1 MREFS
6 RARKLGR
13 MTFNCKNT
21 SVVLVVIVFAIA
33 ACAAGGS
40 KAGLTAAERAKN
52 CPLLLQDSV
61 YSASAP
67 VYRACAVTTQSRVI
81 PSNLRPD
88 YMPQTPYKE
97 CYSAELEFVVDVT
110 GAAELRTAKL
120 AHTNDSAYGESVMA
134 LLPRL
139 RFEPGTLDG
148 VPVRQIM
155 TYKQSMAVRRVVVSS
170 TSGSVSAPPSR
181 ASAPRC

>member
-1 MREFS
+1 MFLRHS
-6 RARKLGR
+6 RINVL
-13 MTFNCKNT
+13 FV
-21 SVVLVVIVFAIA
+21 VVLVAAA
-33 ACAAGGS
+33 ACASGGG
-40 KAGLTAAERAKN
+40 KGGVTAAERARN

-61 YSASAP
+61 YAAAAP
-67 VYRACAVTTQSRVI
+67 VYRDCAVTTQSRVI
-81 PSNLRPD
+81 PNNVRPD
-88 YMPQTPYKE
+88 YMPQAPFKE

-110 GAAELRTAKL
+110 GAAEQRTAKV
-120 AHTNDSAYGESVMA
+120 AHTNDPAYAESVMA

-155 TYKQSMAVRRVVVSS
+155 TYKQTMGVRRVVVSS
-170 TSGSVSAPPSR
+170 NSGATSAPPSR